1 MSSSTAPP
9 RNTLPVSSF
18 EVEKAQADAAA
29 KRAGLSL
36 HPSIYIIVWMICSNS
51 TILFNKWLL
60 DRNFPIIL
68 TCWHLIFAT
77 GLTQVLSR
85 TTSLLDGR
93 HKVKMTGRVY
103 LRAVVPIGVCYCGS
117 LVFSNIVY
125 MYLSVAYIQMLKS
138 VAPCTVLLI
147 GYFLGTQHPTL
158 RTWINVLVITL
169 GVAITSVGELQF
181 SMAGFIYQMLG
192 IIFEGTRLTMIQVL
206 LSGDDFKM
214 DPLVSLYY
222 FAPVCAVMNCTV
234 ALFTELPSF
243 KMEDL
248 WQTGIGMLFLNAGV
262 ASTLNIASVFLI
274 GKTSSLVLVL
284 AGILKAIL
292 LVVLSVI
299 IWGTPIAPLQ
309 ILGYGIALGGLT
321 VYSLGWDQMKT
332 LTIAGVAYTRAFV
345 SEEGRM
351 SPLMRR
357 SVIVFVSVIVM
368 FFLMSHMFPAGAIP
382 EPGQVSEAAE
392 QAREETSKTARSWFS
407 SFGW

>member
-1 MSSSTAPP
+1 MSASSSAPA
-9 RNTLPVSSF
+9 RDSLPVSSF

-36 HPSIYIIVWMICSNS
+36 HPSVYIIVWMICSNS

-60 DRNFPIIL
+60 DHSFPILL

-77 GLTQVLSR
+77 CLTQVLSR

-93 HKVKMTGRVY
+93 YMVKMTGRVY

-117 LVFSNIVY
+117 LVFSNMVY

-138 VAPCTVLLI
+138 SAPCIVLFI
-147 GYFLGTQHPTL
+147 GYIWGTQKPNL
-158 RTWINVLVITL
+158 RTWANILIITL
-169 GVAITSVGELQF
+169 GVAITSAGEMQF
-181 SMAGFIYQMLG
+181 SMTGFIYQILG
-192 IIFEGTRLTMIQVL
+192 LIFEGIRLTMIQIL

-222 FAPVCAVMNCTV
+222 FAPVCAAMNCLV
-234 ALFTELPSF
+234 ALFTEVPSF
-243 KMEDL
+243 KIEDL
-248 WQTGIGMLFLNAGV
+248 WATGIGTLVMNAGV
-262 ASTLNIASVFLI
+262 ASMLNIASVFLI

-299 IWGTPIAPLQ
+299 IWGTPITGLQ
-309 ILGYGIALGGLT
+309 FFGYSIALGGLT
-321 VYSLGWDQMKT
+321 VYSLGWDQTKS
-332 LTIAGVAYTRAFV
+332 LAVAGASYSRAFV
-345 SEEGRM
+345 SEEGRI

-368 FFLMSHMFPAGAIP
+368 FFFMSHMFPASTSGA
-382 EPGQVSEAAE
+382 GSVTEATE
-392 QAREETSKTARSWFS
+392 QAKEGTSKAVRSWFS

>member
-1 MSSSTAPP
+1 MTSASSSSGP
-9 RNTLPVSSF
+9 RESLPVSSPQ
-18 EVEKAQADAAA
+18 VEKAQAEAATR
-29 KRAGLSL
+29 KAGLSL
-36 HPSIYIIVWMICSNS
+36 HPGFYIAAWMFFSNT

-60 DRNFPIIL
+60 DRNFPILL

-93 HKVKMTGRVY
+93 FKVKMTGRIY

-117 LVFSNIVY
+117 LVFSNMVY

-138 VAPCTVLLI
+138 AAPCAVLFI
-147 GYFLGTQHPTL
+147 GYVWGVQHPTL
-158 RTWINVLVITL
+158 KTWLNVLVITI
-169 GVAITSVGELQF
+169 GVAITSAGEMQF
-181 SMAGFIYQMLG
+181 SMTGFIYQVLG
-192 IIFEGTRLTMIQVL
+192 IIFEGVRLTMIQVL

-222 FAPVCAVMNCTV
+222 FAPVCAVMNCLV
-234 ALFTELPSF
+234 ALFTEVPTF

-248 WQTGIGMLFLNAGV
+248 WATGLSVLFLNAAV
-262 ASTLNIASVFLI
+262 ASMLNIASVFLI
-274 GKTSSLVLVL
+274 GKTSSLVLTL

-292 LVVLSVI
+292 LVIVSVI
-299 IWGTPIAPLQ
+299 IWGTPITMMQ
-309 ILGYGIALGGLT
+309 FLGYSIALGGLT
-321 VYSLGWDQMKT
+321 VYSLGWDQIK
-332 LTIAGVAYTRAFV
+332 TIASSSAAYTRVFV

-357 SVIVFVSVIVM
+357 SLIICMSVLVM
-368 FFLMSHMFPAGAIP
+368 FFLMSNMFPAESAA
-382 EPGQVSEAAE
+382 QVTEAAE
-392 QAREETSKTARSWFS
+392 QAKQATSESVRSWFS